1 MIFFYELAV
10 YIPYFLECFLLAYLM
25 LHRNEKKAHYR
36 CNMILLLMIGVLWQ
50 LPVSALIFIDTPGFE
65 VLFGIVKFLLSL
77 TPLYFFVAL
86 YRTRVL
92 SLSYII
98 ILAILFQRWSSVFAD
113 IVVGFTPL
121 EEEFFFVRAISWL
134 SYALMV
140 IPVWYFYIRRAA
152 EDGVGEQD
160 GITILLFVLLC
171 RVPLNIAFPLHH
183 FSASLCIPCVFVAL
197 AVSVIGVT
205 SSNLIS
211 AMLSTLNLQPHT
223 DLYMPTQ
230 PVAMVLFGIQL
241 CVITPMIEE
250 FVFRGMIFQS
260 MRRFGDSFALV
271 LSAILFALF
280 HGNLVQAPNAFLMGL
295 VIGYFVLYSGSLW
308 VGVIIHA
315 VNNAMS
321 LVLDLLCAA
330 LPEEYQSLFLLS
342 VFALYLVAGIA
353 ALLVL
358 VRKYPNMF
366 MFIRSTTFSTERI
379 KYRVAFSSLTM
390 VFALILLVA
399 LIIQNMF

>member
-1 MIFFYELAV
+1 MTRY
-10 YIPYFLECFLLAYLM
+10 YKIPTDPTCRREDDPNCYTYVDG
-25 LHRNEKKAHYR
+25 Y
-36 CNMILLLMIGVLWQ
+36 
-50 LPVSALIFIDTPGFE
+50 
-65 VLFGIVKFLLSL
+65 
-77 TPLYFFVAL
+77 
-86 YRTRVL
+86 
-92 SLSYII
+92 
-98 ILAILFQRWSSVFAD
+98 
-113 IVVGFTPL
+113 GFTPPPPL
-121 EEEFFFVRAISWL
+121 VTERRILQRYSNGLGFATLLYFILTAFVPFFILSVIAIFQPAIRIYGNQVLASSHVIMLVNVLSSAICLFV
-134 SYALMV
+134 
-140 IPVWYFYIRRAA
+140 PF
-152 EDGVGEQD
+152 
-160 GITILLFVLLC
+160 LLFVLLC
-171 RVPLNIAFPLHH
+171 RVPLNIAFPLHR

-211 AMLSTLNLQPHT
+211 AMLSMLNLQPHT

-241 CVITPMIEE
+241 CVITPIIEE

-321 LVLDLLCAA
+321 LALDLLCAV

>member
-1 MIFFYELAV
+1 
-10 YIPYFLECFLLAYLM
+10 
-25 LHRNEKKAHYR
+25 
-36 CNMILLLMIGVLWQ
+36 
-50 LPVSALIFIDTPGFE
+50 
-65 VLFGIVKFLLSL
+65 
-77 TPLYFFVAL
+77 
-86 YRTRVL
+86 
-92 SLSYII
+92 
-98 ILAILFQRWSSVFAD
+98 
-113 IVVGFTPL
+113 
-121 EEEFFFVRAISWL
+121 
-134 SYALMV
+134 
-140 IPVWYFYIRRAA
+140 
-152 EDGVGEQD
+152 
-160 GITILLFVLLC
+160 
-171 RVPLNIAFPLHH
+171 
-183 FSASLCIPCVFVAL
+183 
-197 AVSVIGVT
+197 
-205 SSNLIS
+205 
-211 AMLSTLNLQPHT
+211 
-223 DLYMPTQ
+223 
-230 PVAMVLFGIQL
+230 
-241 CVITPMIEE
+241 
-250 FVFRGMIFQS
+250 

-271 LSAILFALF
+271 LSTILFALF